1 MHTPLG
7 EVDPREGRRGVG
19 GPGKSERVGLP
30 RRRAARLFA
39 TDEQAREWL
48 ESVIWPDGP
57 HCPSCG
63 SLRVTDKPGKSSGM
77 THRCKDCRKRFSVK
91 SATIMKNS
99 PLSHDDWAWA
109 IYEFS
114 TNILGIS
121 AMHLHRELDC
131 TQKSAWY
138 VGHRLREAR
147 RAGKLPPMKGA
158 EGVEA
163 DETFIGGLE
172 KNKHASKKLRAGRG
186 GVGKAVVA
194 GIRDRETGE
203 IRAQHVPDT
212 RSATLQGF
220 VEGNTAETATIF
232 TDEARAYRDIDREHL
247 TVNHGAGEYVGE
259 NGETTN
265 GVEGFWSDLK
275 LSGKAI
281 FRKRSPKHLSRYVD
295 EIVARKNDREED
307 TLDHMAIL
315 ARSMLGKH
323 MRYRELIEPNGLSNH
338 ARRPKRRR
346 KAKAAKPKAASAPR
360 ATKPKRRVTRTR
372 AKSASS

>member
-1 MHTPLG
+1 MHHP
-7 EVDPREGRRGVG
+7 EEEFDPSEGRRGAG
-19 GPGKSERVGLP
+19 G
-30 RRRAARLFA
+30 
-39 TDEQAREWL
+39 
-48 ESVIWPDGP
+48 
-57 HCPSCG
+57 
-63 SLRVTDKPGKSSGM
+63 PGKSSGM
-77 THRCKDCRKRFSVK
+77 THRCKDCRRRFSVK

-131 TQKSAWY
+131 TQKSSWY

-147 RAGKLPPMKGA
+147 READLPPMEGVS
-158 EGVEA
+158 GVEA

-172 KNKHASKKLRAGRG
+172 KNKHASRKLRAGRG
-186 GVGKAVVA
+186 SVGKMVVA
-194 GIRDRETGE
+194 GVRGRETGE

-212 RSATLQGF
+212 RSGTLQGF
-220 VEGNTAETATIF
+220 VKDNTAETATIF
-232 TDEARAYRDIDREHL
+232 TDEARAYRGIDRGHA

-275 LSGKAI
+275 LSGKAVY
-281 FRKRSPKHLSRYVD
+281 RKRSPKHLTRYVD
-295 EIVARKNDREED
+295 EIVARKNDRGED

-315 ARSMLGKH
+315 ARSMLGKSL
-323 MRYRELIEPNGLSNH
+323 RYRDLIAPTGLSNY

-346 KAKAAKPKAASAPR
+346 AAKTKRAKAE
-360 ATKPKRRVTRTR
+360 
-372 AKSASS
+372 

>member
-1 MHTPLG
+1 M
-7 EVDPREGRRGVG
+7 
-19 GPGKSERVGLP
+19 
-30 RRRAARLFA
+30 
-39 TDEQAREWL
+39 
-48 ESVIWPDGP
+48 
-57 HCPSCG
+57 G
-63 SLRVTDKPGKSSGM
+63 S
-77 THRCKDCRKRFSVK
+77 
-91 SATIMKNS
+91 
-99 PLSHDDWAWA
+99 
-109 IYEFS
+109 
-114 TNILGIS
+114 
-121 AMHLHRELDC
+121 
-131 TQKSAWY
+131 
-138 VGHRLREAR
+138 
-147 RAGKLPPMKGA
+147 LPPMEGA
-158 EGVEA
+158 AGVEA

-186 GVGKAVVA
+186 GVGKEVVA
-194 GIRDRETGE
+194 GVRDRETGE

-232 TDEARAYRDIDREHL
+232 TDEARAYRGIDRPHA
-247 TVNHGAGEYVGE
+247 TVNHGAGEYFGE

-295 EIVARKNDREED
+295 EIAARKNDREED

-338 ARRPKRRR
+338 ARRPKRQR
-346 KAKAAKPKAASAPR
+346 KAKATKPKSKAASAPR
-360 ATKPKRRVTRTR
+360 AAKSKRKITRTR
-372 AKSASS
+372 AKSAS

>member
-1 MHTPLG
+1 
-7 EVDPREGRRGVG
+7 
-19 GPGKSERVGLP
+19 
-30 RRRAARLFA
+30 
-39 TDEQAREWL
+39 
-48 ESVIWPDGP
+48 
-57 HCPSCG
+57 
-63 SLRVTDKPGKSSGM
+63 
-77 THRCKDCRKRFSVK
+77 
-91 SATIMKNS
+91 MKNS

-131 TQKSAWY
+131 THRFAWY
-138 VGHRLREAR
+138 VAHRLREAR
-147 RAGKLPPMKGA
+147 RAGSLPPMEGA

-186 GVGKAVVA
+186 GVGKMVVA
-194 GIRDRETGE
+194 GVRNRETGE

-212 RSATLQGF
+212 KSETLQSF
-220 VEGNTAETATIF
+220 VEGNTSETATIF
-232 TDEARAYRDIDREHL
+232 TDEARACRGIDRPHA
-247 TVNHGAGEYVGE
+247 TVNHGVGEYVGE
-259 NGETTN
+259 NGETPN

-281 FRKRSPKHLSRYVD
+281 FRKRSPKHLARYVD
-295 EIVARKNDREED
+295 EIVARKNDRDED

-323 MRYRELIEPNGLSNH
+323 MRYRELIAPNGLSNH
-338 ARRPKRRR
+338 ARRPKRQR
-346 KAKAAKPKAASAPR
+346 KAKTSKLKAGSTAAKAAKPKAKAAPK
-360 ATKPKRRVTRTR
+360 AAKPKRKVTRTR
-372 AKSASS
+372 QKSAS